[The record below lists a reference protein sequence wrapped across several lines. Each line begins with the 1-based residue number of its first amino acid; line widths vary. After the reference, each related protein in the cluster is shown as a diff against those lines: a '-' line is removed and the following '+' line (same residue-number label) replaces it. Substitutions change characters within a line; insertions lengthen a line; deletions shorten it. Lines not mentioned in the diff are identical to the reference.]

1 VTQPPASGLRDR
13 KRTET
18 RARLED
24 AAVTLVL
31 RDGLEQTTVDAIS
44 ELADVSPR
52 TFFNYFD
59 GKDNAILGLRPI
71 EINDETVAE
80 HLVGC
85 EGSDHIQSVVHLILE
100 LMGGPTARST
110 MQEDRMEIIRRHPQ
124 LLASQFAQFTQ
135 MAGQLSAAVQTL
147 LARDP
152 KFTGS
157 ATDQAGWADLML
169 GLCGTSLRVAMKE
182 WASSGGDTPRE
193 EIEPRAI
200 ELVREVLEKLQ

>member
-1 VTQPPASGLRDR
+1 MTQQPAPGLRDR
-13 KRTET
+13 KRLET

-31 RDGLEQTTVDAIS
+31 RDGLEHATVDAIS

-59 GKDNAILGLRPI
+59 GKDSAVLGLRPI
-71 EINDETVAE
+71 EITDETVMG
-80 HLVGC
+80 HLVEW
-85 EGSDHIQSVVHLILE
+85 EGGDHVQSVVRLILN

-110 MQEDRMEIIRRHPQ
+110 MQQDRMEIIRRHPQ
-124 LLASQFAQFTQ
+124 LLASQFALFTQ
-135 MAGQLSAAVQTL
+135 TAGQLSAAVQTL

-157 ATDQAGWADLML
+157 ATDQAAWADLML
-169 GLCGTSLRVAMKE
+169 GLCGTALRVAMKE
-182 WASSGGDTPRE
+182 WASSGGDAPRE

-200 ELVREVLEKLQ
+200 ELVREVLEKLE

>member
-1 VTQPPASGLRDR
+1 VTQPPTLGLRDR
-13 KRTET
+13 KRIET

-59 GKDNAILGLRPI
+59 GKDDAILGLRPI
-71 EINDETVAE
+71 EINDQTVAE
-80 HLVGC
+80 HLAGC
-85 EGSDHIQSVVHLILE
+85 EGSDHIESVVHLILTV
-100 LMGGPTARST
+100 MGGPAARST

-124 LLASQFAQFTQ
+124 LLASRFAQFTQ

-152 KFTGS
+152 KFSGS
-157 ATDQAGWADLML
+157 ATDKAGWADLVL
-169 GLCGTSLRVAMKE
+169 GLCGTALRVAMKE

-193 EIEPRAI
+193 DIEPRAI
-200 ELVREVLEKLQ
+200 ELVREVLEKLR